1 MSPAA
6 KRRERAA
13 QPVPAL
19 TRPRKQRLPAFAER
33 VLPTG
38 LRVVAVRRAS
48 VPLVH
53 VRLRMPNAA
62 RRYADLA
69 RLGLMGRS
77 MMLGAGGRSQNEL
90 AQALQTIGGS
100 LRVDDSADRMAISG
114 DALRSG
120 FGDLLGLLSD
130 VLTDPAYP

>member
-19 TRPRKQRLPAFAER
+19 TKPRKQRLPAVAER
-33 VLPTG
+33 VLANG

-53 VRLRMPNAA
+53 VRLRVPTAI
-62 RRYADLA
+62 RRDADLA
-69 RLGLMGRS
+69 RVACS
-77 MMLGAGGRSQNEL
+77 AGA
-90 AQALQTIGGS
+90 
-100 LRVDDSADRMAISG
+100 
-114 DALRSG
+114 
-120 FGDLLGLLSD
+120 
-130 VLTDPAYP
+130 